1 MFLFSV
7 RQSVRATNLC
17 LLGQIYPC
25 DWLAYILFL
34 IIAIFSSSLS
44 FMLWS
49 TEESMHS
56 VHVEL

>member
-7 RQSVRATNLC
+7 RQSVRAANLC
-17 LLGQIYPC
+17 LLGPC
-25 DWLAYILFL
+25 DRLAHILFL
-34 IIAIFSSSLS
+34 IIVIFSSSLS

-56 VHVEL
+56 VRVEL